1 VQDNI
6 FEPMGIFGADL
17 DVTDPNPAKGYNF
30 ATADVSPGLSQAN
43 LTNTGGAFGWKL
55 SARELATFL
64 DGIRRDNSILWAS
77 TRQMRDEQQLG
88 WFRSEDAFGEFYTH
102 NGATGGAAG
111 NFRSQ
116 IVAMPGNV
124 EVSYLMNSEA
134 GNLPGG

>member
-1 VQDNI
+1 
-6 FEPMGIFGADL
+6 
-17 DVTDPNPAKGYNF
+17 
-30 ATADVSPGLSQAN
+30 
-43 LTNTGGAFGWKL
+43 AFGWKL
-55 SARELATFL
+55 SARELATFH

-88 WFRSEDAFGEFYTH
+88 WFQSEDAFGEFYTH

-134 GNLPGG
+134 GNLPGGSIGNMLKTAYVNAWTDLTVAGTTGDANFVLLLNNSGF